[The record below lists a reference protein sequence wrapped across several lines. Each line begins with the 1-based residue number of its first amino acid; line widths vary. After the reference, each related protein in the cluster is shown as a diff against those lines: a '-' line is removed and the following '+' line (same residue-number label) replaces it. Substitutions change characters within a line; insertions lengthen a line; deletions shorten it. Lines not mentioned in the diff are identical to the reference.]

1 MTRARRL
8 RGLFARFAGVFGRA
22 RRDRELA
29 EEMETHLL
37 MQIEENL
44 RAGMTPKEARR
55 QALVKLGGVGQTLEE
70 CRRQRRL
77 PLIEMFVKDLRYGLR
92 RLAQSPGFTFVA
104 VLSLALGIGANTAI
118 FSLVNTALL
127 RPLPVERPEQ
137 IVSLANAAGA
147 RGFPAFS
154 YPNYK
159 DIRDRSGET
168 FDGLYAYRFAPLSV
182 SHEGT
187 NERLWGYVVTGNYF
201 EVLGVKAV
209 LGRALTPDDD
219 RLPGAH
225 PVTVLSYESWQRRLG
240 ADPSVVGKSLV
251 VNGRSYEVV
260 GVLPRGFYGTEII
273 AAPEMWFPV
282 SMQAEIEVGNSW
294 LDKRGVENLLIQGRL
309 KPGVTVKR
317 AEAALEVIA
326 SQLEREF
333 PEVNEGRRVTLS
345 PPGFISG
352 GLRGAVVGFA
362 GLLMVVVAFVLLL
375 ACVNLAN
382 LLLAR
387 AAERRKEIALRLAL
401 GAGRLRLVGQLMAES
416 MLLAAVS
423 GAVGLLFAYWLVR
436 AAVGLKPPVDV
447 PLAIDLQLDYR
458 VLAFT
463 CVVSLLTGVL
473 FGLLPAW
480 QATKVDLLPALK
492 DETASG
498 GLRRSWWKGGLIVL
512 QVALSLVLLVGGGL
526 MLRALQRAQSL
537 DLGFE
542 PKGAVEVSFDLRL
555 QGYDEARGQEFQKRL
570 LERARALPGVRAAGL
585 VDLPPVDLHFSRDS
599 VFVEGRLPERDARAP
614 RVMVSRAGPG
624 YFQALGT
631 RLVRGRDF
639 DERDDEKATLVAVVN
654 ETFAQRFWPGEDPLG
669 KRFRLG
675 GQRAPLLEVVGVLEE
690 GKYAGLNEEP
700 QGYVVRPLAQTY
712 TGTNTLILRTEADPK
727 ALIALMRGEVRQL
740 DPHLPVSGKT
750 LEERLAMPLLPV
762 RVGAAL
768 LGGFGLLALALA
780 AVGIY
785 GVMSY
790 AVSRRTREIGIRMA
804 LGARASQVLGL
815 TLRQGMTPVMVGVG
829 VGLAAA
835 LGLTRLAGSLLY
847 GVSTSDPL
855 TYAGVAALLTAVA
868 LLACYIP
875 ASRAAKVDPLVALRN
890 E

>member
-1 MTRARRL
+1 MRVRQL
-8 RGLFARFAGVFGRA
+8 RGLLMRSAGFFGRS
-22 RRDRELA
+22 RLERELA
-29 EEMETHLL
+29 EELESHLQ
-37 MQIEENL
+37 MHVEDNL
-44 RAGMTPKEARR
+44 RDGMSPEEARR
-55 QALVKLGGVGQTLEE
+55 HALVKLGGITQTTEE
-70 CRRQRRL
+70 YRRQRSL
-77 PLIEMFVKDLRYGLR
+77 PLIETFLKDLRYGAR
-92 RLAQSPGFTFVA
+92 RLAKSPGFTAVA

-118 FSLVNTALL
+118 FSLLNTALL

-137 IVSLANAAGA
+137 IVSLANAGA
-147 RGFPAFS
+147 SRGFPAFS

-159 DIRDRSGET
+159 DFRDRSGDI

-187 NERLWGYVVTGNYF
+187 SERLWGYVVTGNYF
-201 EVLGVKAV
+201 EVLGVKAA
-209 LGRALTPDDD
+209 LGRMLTPDDD
-219 RLPGAH
+219 RQPGGH
-225 PVTVLSYESWQRRLG
+225 PVTVISYECWQRCFG
-240 ADPSVVGKSLV
+240 ADPAVVGKSLI
-251 VNGRSYEVV
+251 VNGRSFTVV

-273 AAPEMWFPV
+273 AAPEMWFPM
-282 SMQAEIEVGNSW
+282 SMQAEIEVGNNS

-309 KPGVTVKR
+309 KPGVSPER
-317 AEAALEVIA
+317 AQAALDVIA

-333 PEVNEGRRVTLS
+333 PEVNEGKRVALS
-345 PPGFISG
+345 PPGFISAVI
-352 GLRGAVVGFA
+352 RGAVLGFT

-387 AAERRKEIALRLAL
+387 AAERRKEIAMRLAL
-401 GAGRLRLVGQLMAES
+401 GASRPRLVWQLMAES
-416 MLLAAVS
+416 MLLALLS
-423 GAVGLLFAYWLVR
+423 GAAGVLLAYWLVQL
-436 AAVGLKPPVDV
+436 AAGLKPPVDV
-447 PLAIDLQLDYR
+447 PLAIDLRMDYR

-480 QATKVDLLPALK
+480 QATKVELLPALK

-498 GLRRSWWKGGLIVL
+498 ALRRSWWKSGLIAL
-512 QVALSLVLLVGGGL
+512 QVALSLVLLIGGGL
-526 MLRALQRAQSL
+526 MLRALQRAQAL

-555 QGYDEARGQEFQKRL
+555 QGYDGARGREFQKRL
-570 LERARALPGVRAAGL
+570 LERVRALPGVRAAGL
-585 VDLPPVDLHFSRDS
+585 VDLPPVDLHFSRAT

-614 RVMVSRAGPG
+614 RAMVSRAGPG
-624 YFQALGT
+624 YFQAMGT

-639 DERDDEKATLVAVVN
+639 GERDDENAPPVAIVN
-654 ETFAQRFWPGEDPLG
+654 EEFAHRFWPGEDPLG
-669 KRFRLG
+669 RRFRQG
-675 GQRAPLLEVVGVLEE
+675 GPEAPLLEVVGVVED

-700 QGYVVRPLAQTY
+700 QRYVVRPLAQAY
-712 TGTNTLILRTEADPK
+712 TGTNTLVLRTDGDVK
-727 ALIALMRGEVRQL
+727 GILALVRGEVRQL
-740 DPHLPVSGKT
+740 DQHLPVSGKT

-762 RVGAAL
+762 RLGAIL

-804 LGARASQVLGL
+804 LGARASDVLRL
-815 TLRQGMTPVMVGVG
+815 TLRQGMMPVLVGVAL
-829 VGLAAA
+829 GLAAA
-835 LGLTRLAGSLLY
+835 LGLTRLAGSLLF
-847 GVSTSDPL
+847 GVSASDPL
-855 TYAGVAALLTAVA
+855 TYAGVAVLLTAVA

-875 ASRAAKVDPLVALRN
+875 ANRAAKVDPLVALRN
-890 E
+890 D